1 MSSTIDP
8 ATWQRPP
15 TTFVMTVDVSGSM
28 QWDYPGDEYAS
39 PGRLAR
45 ELLRRLVPDLGSDD
59 RVAIVT
65 YGSEVKVPLGL
76 TAGDQQAGVLD
87 AVEAL
92 GGNGSTYMEAGLRRA
107 YEIGAQAVAMGETSE
122 VRLLLFSDVQPNVGA
137 TEPTEFEQMA
147 EAGAAAGVHLTVLAL
162 GLVALSDVDE
172 SQWFATPI
180 AYDLTLAVAPT
191 GGFTVAAKYG
201 FPAGDEPAGLEV
213 ATVFL
218 SKRKGALLVALAPG
232 EDGVVSEFGADVTLG
247 YMTPDGGTAEATL
260 TTRYGGQPLD
270 GRGQFFQQDAT
281 ARTTALALLVSS
293 MRSAASAYSSDA
305 VVAEN
310 IMLAAHARFAGDA
323 AALADESLAPE
334 VGFAAALLALIE
346 RRAPQGTLYGVY

>member
-1 MSSTIDP
+1 
-8 ATWQRPP
+8 
-15 TTFVMTVDVSGSM
+15 
-28 QWDYPGDEYAS
+28 
-39 PGRLAR
+39 
-45 ELLRRLVPDLGSDD
+45 
-59 RVAIVT
+59 
-65 YGSEVKVPLGL
+65 
-76 TAGDQQAGVLD
+76 
-87 AVEAL
+87 
-92 GGNGSTYMEAGLRRA
+92 MEAGLRRA

-122 VRLLLFSDVQPNVGA
+122 VRLLLFTDVQPNVGA

-162 GLVALSDVDE
+162 GLGIGPEVLRAIAHVRGANAFSLVALSDVDEFVADE

-201 FPAGDEPAGLEV
+201 FPAGDEPDGLEV

-247 YMTPDGGTAEATL
+247 YMTPDGETVEATL

-305 VVAEN
+305 VAAEN